1 MASIAPV
8 DFIQQTLIKSVQQC
22 SNNKEVYLSMMK
34 GHLKR
39 MWVQYMSSWL
49 MEQGL
54 QDPEEAE
61 SSKDRIGNFLQYPVL
76 EAASDLQSVHLPLKV
91 YFLLF
96 HTLSLALYI
105 GL

>member
-1 MASIAPV
+1 MKKYESMIDLSSSSRFRPDKMYLLNDAW
-8 DFIQQTLIKSVQQC
+8 FFLQTLIKSVQRC

-54 QDPEEAE
+54 QDPEEA
-61 SSKDRIGNFLQYPVL
+61 D
-76 EAASDLQSVHLPLKV
+76 
-91 YFLLF
+91 
-96 HTLSLALYI
+96 
-105 GL
+105 